1 MASPASLPQEVKPYV
16 SVSPAGGASTQTAA
30 SPASSVGP
38 TTSNSPCGYVND
50 SVQEPLQTKFGNAP
64 NFTVPAPSLSYNVP
78 HNANISFGT
87 SHQLSPSSTIKSN
100 PPAPPMGSG
109 SLVVSVVVV
118 SMVALTTSP
127 SNQGSSSSTTKND
140 GQNLNLASDKDK
152 FEQRFDKLRFIET
165 LVTTHR

>member
-16 SVSPAGGASTQTAA
+16 SVSPAGGASTQTAT

-64 NFTVPAPSLSYNVP
+64 SFTIPAPSFSYNVP

-87 SHQLSPSSTIKSN
+87 SHQLSPSSAIKSN
-100 PPAPPMGSG
+100 PPAPQMSGCVGGRRFDGGSDNITVQPG
-109 SLVVSVVVV
+109 LFFLGDEEQ
-118 SMVALTTSP
+118 LT
-127 SNQGSSSSTTKND
+127 
-140 GQNLNLASDKDK
+140 K
-152 FEQRFDKLRFIET
+152 FEFG
-165 LVTTHR
+165 VG